1 MTPTIPQAMRTKP
14 PKTEMHATAITA
26 LEQFDAA
33 MQPIAV
39 VKTPPTQPT
48 FTWNVEP
55 ASHPNPTRSLFF
67 GLVSAHIYIAVV
79 GKNELDQLT
88 PRECLERR
96 KKWRKK
102 EYRQAYMEAAIEQG
116 IAWQIKI
123 NREKRNLTQRELAE
137 MIGSQ
142 QSAVSRAEDPSY
154 GRHSLET
161 LVKMANAFGCALRVR
176 FVPYSALMKDSGDL
190 SPTSLYAASYDEEV
204 SQ

>member
-1 MTPTIPQAMRTKP
+1 MTPTIPLATPTRL
-14 PKTEMHATAITA
+14 PKIATHATAITA
-26 LEQFDAA
+26 PEQFDAA

-48 FTWNVEP
+48 FTWNVET
-55 ASHPNPTRSLFF
+55 ASSPTQTRSLFF
-67 GLVSAHIYIAVV
+67 GVVSAHIYIVV
-79 GKNELDQLT
+79 AGKNELEKLT

-96 KKWRKK
+96 KKWRNR

-123 NREKRNLTQRELAE
+123 NRDKRNLTQRELAE

-142 QSAVSRAEDPSY
+142 QSAVSRSEDPSY
-154 GRHSLET
+154 GRHRLET
-161 LVKMANAFGCALRVR
+161 LVKMANAFDCALRVR
-176 FVPYSALMKDSGDL
+176 FVPYSALMKDSDDL